1 MDLIQ
6 AKPVN
11 RFGIHPQKF
20 ALWAALGSITMMF
33 ASLTSAYVVRK
44 GAGNWLEYQVPNV
57 FFAGTLVLLI
67 SSLALHASYKAY
79 KSGNEKKY
87 KYFLI
92 IAFILGVLFTA
103 LQYTGWIQLNKFGV
117 QLNGNPSG
125 SFFYVISGIHVL
137 HVLGG
142 IAALSVALIHAFTL
156 SYRVTEKRR
165 HRFELVCHYWHF
177 VDVLWIYLLTF
188 MIFQQ

>member
-6 AKPVN
+6 SNKTN

-33 ASLTSAYVVRK
+33 ASLTSAYVVRR
-44 GAGNWLEYQVPNV
+44 GAGNWLEYQVPNI
-57 FFAGTLVLLI
+57 FFTSTIVLLI
-67 SSLALHASYKAY
+67 SSVALHISYTSY
-79 KSGNEKKY
+79 KSGHEMKY
-87 KYFLI
+87 KYFM
-92 IAFILGVLFTA
+92 IAAFALGVLFTA
-103 LQYTGWIQLNKFGV
+103 LQYTGWNQLSKLGV

-125 SFFYVISGIHVL
+125 SFFYVISGIHVV

-142 IAALSVALIHAFTL
+142 IAALTVALIHAFTL
-156 SYRVTEKRR
+156 HFKVTEKRR

-188 MIFQQ
+188 MIVQQ

>member
-6 AKPVN
+6 SNKTN

-33 ASLTSAYVVRK
+33 ASLTSAYVVRR
-44 GAGNWLEYQVPNV
+44 GAGNWLEYQIPNV
-57 FFAGTLVLLI
+57 FFVSTIVLLL
-67 SSLALHASYKAY
+67 SSVALHISYSSF
-79 KSGNEKKY
+79 KSGQEKKY
-87 KYFLI
+87 KYFMIAAFALGI
-92 IAFILGVLFTA
+92 IFTA
-103 LQYTGWIQLNKFGV
+103 LQYTGWNQLSQFGV

-125 SFFYVISGIHVL
+125 SFFYVISGIHVV

-142 IAALSVALIHAFTL
+142 IASLTVALIHAFTL
-156 SYRVTEKRR
+156 PFAVTEKRR
-165 HRFELVCHYWHF
+165 HRFDLVCHYWHF

-188 MIFQQ
+188 MIVQQ